1 MIKRFIFISI
11 VLLSFY
17 LFFLVVRLNV
27 PVPTP
32 DQDNGIAVPNAT
44 EEPTQKVYS
53 FSFAKYTPDGGR
65 ELEIEGDSAD
75 IFAKIVTLSNVI
87 AKAYANE
94 KPITITADKGVF
106 DKATAQVQLTQNVVA
121 TSEEGATLL
130 SDSLNIDV
138 DNRVLQTD
146 DHAQLEKDNV
156 RLEGDGARGDSK
168 DKTIEFQK
176 NVTVVIGSEDKN
188 APATVITCDGSL
200 EVDYVKNVAQFNRN
214 VVATDARGKLTA
226 DAMDVYYDKNSRR
239 VYKIVAEGNVI
250 IEQDGNVTYSD
261 TVVYLASEGR
271 VILGGDPEAVYFP
284 ESKPFENEKGSDSDF
299 LLFDSPKK

>member
-1 MIKRFIFISI
+1 MIKRFIFVSI
-11 VLLSFY
+11 LLLSFY
-17 LFFLVVRLNV
+17 IFFLVVRLNI
-27 PVPTP
+27 PVPEELSENSASST
-32 DQDNGIAVPNAT
+32 T
-44 EEPTQKVYS
+44 EIEQPTQKVYS
-53 FSFAKYTPDGGR
+53 FSFAKYTPNGGR

-106 DKATAQVQLTQNVVA
+106 DKATAHVQLTRNVVA

-146 DHAQLEKDNV
+146 AHAQLEKDNV
-156 RLEGDGARGDSK
+156 RLEGDGARGDSN
-168 DKTIEFQK
+168 DKTLQFKK
-176 NVTVVIGSEDKN
+176 NVTVVISSEDKGV
-188 APATVITCDGSL
+188 PETVITCDGSL
-200 EVDYVKNVAQFNRN
+200 EVDYVKNIAQFNRN

-226 DAMDVYYDKNSRR
+226 DAMDVYYDKDSRR
-239 VYKIVAEGNVI
+239 VYKIIAEGNVI

-261 TVVYLASEGR
+261 NVVYLASEGR
-271 VILGGDPEAVYFP
+271 VILGGSPEAMYFP
-284 ESKPFENEKGSDSDF
+284 ESEPFANVDGSDTDF
-299 LLFDSPKK
+299 LLFDSPKR